1 MCIFFNMGIFNFATN
16 GCELPYLIAP
26 EVGVYL
32 QLHLNR
38 VIGVFVDI
46 YMVYLKIAGGGGDL
60 LLVSEFFC
68 TGLNNQI

>member
-1 MCIFFNMGIFNFATN
+1 MWVHSTSLTK
-16 GCELPYLIAP
+16 GCELPYLK
-26 EVGVYL
+26 GVHFASNL